1 MFDIE
6 KYINIKCTYLKHDNN
21 GKITAHLNINIDN
34 DEMQKEIEEL
44 CESLQNLHKILGYDF
59 TLTVNEND
67 IIFEEL
73 EVN

>member
-6 KYINIKCTYLKHDNN
+6 KYIKIRRTYLKRDND
-21 GKITAHLNINIDN
+21 GRITAHLNINIDN

-73 EVN
+73 K